1 VDERQRELLVVA
13 AAVVYLRVTF
23 VANAPS
29 SLANR
34 HQQLEPANED
44 SAARSPSVNAL
55 LSWPVLIHEIA
66 AR

>member
-1 VDERQRELLVVA
+1 VDGRQRELLDVA
-13 AAVVYLRVTF
+13 AAVVCLRVTF
-23 VANAPS
+23 VASAPS
-29 SLANR
+29 SPANKL
-34 HQQLEPANED
+34 QQSEPASED